1 MFDIF
6 KNDKGI
12 ALVFVLWVLIFLTII
27 TGSFCFS
34 ARKNSD
40 FSFYEGL
47 HTKAYYI
54 AEAGI
59 YKTIAG
65 MIDEIKTHSSGKYR
79 INIQIPPEKFSDG
92 EFKVFIS
99 NYAGKVNLNK
109 ADANLLRLIL
119 GNFEL
124 SEENKNI
131 IIDSIL
137 DWRDKDHLHRLN
149 GAEQDYYQSL
159 PKPYDCRNGDFITI
173 SELLKVRGITK
184 KIFNAG
190 LKDIVSVKKDENLLL
205 PLRSSIQNYLQ
216 LQNREVTKGIQTF
229 LSLEKRR
236 DMSRIGKLYDYSKIN
251 INAASQRMLIS
262 LPGMTQSLVKEIVA
276 YRKEKD
282 FISLSDFE
290 KIVGKEVFAGL
301 KDYVSL
307 ALSRYYTI
315 TSVAGVNNF
324 DVVQQIK
331 MDIWLDN
338 TNFDGYKVLQRY

>member
-1 MFDIF
+1 MFNFF

-12 ALVFVLWVLIFLTII
+12 ALVFVLWVLVFLTII

-34 ARKNSD
+34 ARRNSEY
-40 FSFYEGL
+40 SFYQGL

-59 YKTIAG
+59 HKAIAD
-65 MIDEIKTHSSGKYR
+65 MIDAAKSNKPGKYR
-79 INIQIPPEKFSDG
+79 INTKIPPEKFFDG
-92 EFKVFIS
+92 EFTVLIS
-99 NYAGKVNLNK
+99 NYAGKINLNK
-109 ADANLLRLIL
+109 ADANLLSVVL
-119 GNFEL
+119 GTFDLN
-124 SEENKNI
+124 EENKNI

-137 DWRDKDHLHRLN
+137 DWRDKDHFHGLN

-159 PKPYDCRNGDFITI
+159 PKPYDCRDGDFITI

-184 KIFNAG
+184 KIFNDG
-190 LKDIVSVKKDENLLL
+190 LKDIVSIKRDENELL
-205 PLRSSIQNYLQ
+205 PQRSSMQQYLQ
-216 LQNREVTKGIQTF
+216 LENREVTSGIQTF

-236 DMSRIGKLYDYSKIN
+236 EMNRIGKLYDYSKIN
-251 INAASQRMLIS
+251 INAASPFMLMS
-262 LPGMTQSLVKEIVA
+262 LPKMTESLVEAIVE

-290 KIVGKEVFAGL
+290 KIVGKEVFTGL

-307 ALSRYYTI
+307 SLSRYYTI
-315 TSVAGVNNF
+315 TSVARVS
-324 DVVQQIK
+324 DSDIVQRVK

>member
-1 MFDIF
+1 MADILE
-6 KNDKGI
+6 NNNGV
-12 ALVFVLWVLIFLTII
+12 ALVFVLWVLVFLTII
-27 TGSFCFS
+27 TGAFSFS
-34 ARKNSD
+34 ARRNSD
-40 FSFYEGL
+40 YSFYEGL
-47 HTKAYYI
+47 YIKAYYI

-59 YKTIAG
+59 HKTIAG
-65 MIDEIKTHSSGKYR
+65 MIDEVKARKPDKYR
-79 INIQIPPEKFSDG
+79 INTEIPLEKFSDA
-92 EFKVFIS
+92 EFNVFIS

-109 ADANLLRLIL
+109 ADANSLRLIL
-119 GNFEL
+119 GAFEL
-124 SEENKNI
+124 SEGEKNI

-137 DWRDKDHLHRLN
+137 DWRDKDHLYRLN

-159 PKPYDCRNGDFITI
+159 PKPYDCRDGDFITI
-173 SELLKVRGITK
+173 GELLKVRGITK
-184 KIFNAG
+184 KIFNNG

-205 PLRSSIQNYLQ
+205 PIRSSIQNYLQ
-216 LQNREVTKGIQTF
+216 LENREVASGIQTF

-236 DMSRIGKLYDYSKIN
+236 DMNRIGKLYDYSKIN

-262 LPGMTQSLVKEIVA
+262 LPGMTESLVEAIVE

-290 KIVGKEVFAGL
+290 KIVGKEVFTGL

-307 ALSRYYTI
+307 SLSRYYTI
-315 TSVAGVNNF
+315 TSVARVS
-324 DVVQQIK
+324 DSDIVQRVK